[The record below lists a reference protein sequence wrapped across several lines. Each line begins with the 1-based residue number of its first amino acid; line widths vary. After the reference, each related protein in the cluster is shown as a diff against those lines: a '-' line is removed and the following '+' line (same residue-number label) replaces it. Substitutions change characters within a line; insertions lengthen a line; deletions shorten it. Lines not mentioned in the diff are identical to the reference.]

1 MWMRMG
7 EMPRLQLQSE
17 ILGLGLGFRGL
28 VNESWSYQVKSDYL
42 YWGMEM
48 VTTILL
54 RKGTL

>member
-17 ILGLGLGFRGL
+17 ILGLGLGFKGTG
-28 VNESWSYQVKSDYL
+28 ESWSYHVKSDYL